1 MKAQILK
8 LAGVK
13 TEKEFY
19 KKYPTEKSFMAKH
32 GAKLQKADPG
42 AVIGLK
48 QPKKMDVNIAT
59 PTLTAIDPI
68 VSKVGK
74 SSGKFASYF
83 GGIGDGLKNMKQDDV
98 KGLASGIAGGLS
110 GIIGGFNQLKEEK
123 KQIANNNMWGNVSS
137 VVAAAAGSRPQAAK
151 KRDIQL
157 QTVQN
162 MNPLG
167 VSGDNFLQAANGMM
181 IGGNPTEIQNTYA
194 PNVMYTDLGYEPL
207 NDSNK
212 VKNFKKGG
220 KVNKAKSG
228 VAQILGGVGSAASA
242 IPGIGT
248 VASIALPLL
257 GDIYDVFVPDKNA
270 EEIKKKEE
278 EIAMNMGFAQ
288 GQNQVANT
296 FGQYQDS
303 GSVGRDGW
311 VSHDWQP
318 QVITKFGDLDVSQV
332 HSFAHDGMPEYR
344 AGGHLKEYTPPSAEA
359 MYTGRAE
366 DGGQYSLG
374 GELKTLWGG
383 EAESIS
389 YNPYLPGTG
398 ETVMFRGQ
406 SHDDTNGNGQ
416 SGIGVKY
423 GDGGMTDYAE
433 YGGNEQDADVE
444 VERNE
449 PGTELINPKTGEKEL
464 TVYGNMKIDKAA
476 AAHIGDSKA
485 EKMKYKNYVADL
497 SKGETKAN
505 KTIEKATMLA
515 NNPDASKLEL
525 ATAEAMMKG
534 GDLTLA
540 KIADQKIKTAEW
552 QNATLDIAK
561 KHGLKSDA
569 LAEGK
574 LKIDKNNS
582 MLGKFGAKLETA
594 REGSHIKKFKEFEAA
609 VNADL
614 KKRYPGQN
622 AHIRPMTGGV
632 YNPMGGRDISS
643 QAGIFKKG
651 NSQTPV
657 SAHNY
662 NAARDYRIVIG
673 DTEISPEGNEDMYA
687 DTLWPVAQRLGMYN
701 VGDRDPKTPDKNWD
715 PAHIGLAKEGKGTL
729 YKELQDKYPDVFE
742 DPNAKKTI
750 EWIAK
755 NKNADTTIAKHFR
768 LINEAGVGKGVI
780 KNVIKN
786 VGNAINEVSPAGKLT
801 AMAAKGVGKFLDA
814 TNSLM
819 DAMITPDKAKG
830 MFNTPSVD
838 VGDWFGG
845 DEKNPGVGKPMVQA
859 KDYKVR
865 PKGESRGMLPQP
877 AVAPADSWAD
887 DGSKYWK
894 PILGVPTSFP
904 STSLS
909 NSGQVPG
916 DSFNQDLDGSDI
928 WAPKLGIPTTFPN
941 AKNRTSLL
949 GKDYD
954 PGYDEQPFYKPRN
967 FEYTPSGPLTETRTS
982 TGGSPVAGAPIAV
995 PPVIGKGATK
1005 GTGKGAAKTTAP
1017 VAGGTYDVR
1026 NQLGALGTMNPLL
1039 GQRNWNNELMDIQA
1053 QAAQTPQLQAALSYV
1068 DPRSAGWDGTD
1079 SYKGGTPAAAST
1091 TEDSSKGG
1099 GMSWENIIRTGLSSA
1114 YPFLRQ
1120 QVTNPLD
1127 PSQLAPEML
1136 AASLNQEEPVG
1147 LQSYSPMLAQPTR
1160 FSFQDQLNEITKQT
1174 RAAERMSPYNPEAQS
1189 IIAAGS
1195 YDARNKVLADQFR
1208 ANQGEQSRVA
1218 EQNRA
1223 ALNEAQRFNIGQYDQ
1238 QMVRTSQAK
1247 SNTRQQKIE
1256 IAKSIADKIQQNKL
1270 ETRQANLMQNMY
1282 PGFNFTQSG
1291 VAYKDP
1297 LYMASLNMSG
1307 QGIGSGQ
1314 MPEGMTPTWESDS
1327 SGRPVLSG
1335 YKKKKDDKL
1344 SRNGSLVKAI
1354 KNL

>member
-19 KKYPTEKSFMAKH
+19 KKFPTEAAFMKKH
-32 GAKLQKADPG
+32 GKELKKADPG

-48 QPKKMDVNIAT
+48 QPKQMDVNIAT
-59 PTLTAIDPI
+59 PTLKAIDPI

-83 GGIGDGLKNMKQDDV
+83 GGIGDSLKNMKKDDV
-98 KGLASGIAGGLS
+98 KGLASGLATGIP

-220 KVNKAKSG
+220 KVKKAKSG
-228 VAQILGGVGSAASA
+228 VAQILGGVGTAASA

-257 GDIYDVFVPDKNA
+257 GDVYDLIVPDKNA
-270 EEIKKKEE
+270 QELKKKEE

-303 GSVGRDGW
+303 GSIGRDGW

-332 HSFAHDGMPEYR
+332 HAFAHDGMPEYR

-366 DGGQYSLG
+366 YGGQYSLG

-383 EAESIS
+383 EAEPIS

-449 PGTELINPKTGEKEL
+449 PGAELINPKTGEKEL

-515 NNPDASKLEL
+515 NNPDATKLEL

-594 REGSHIKKFKEFEAA
+594 REGSHIKKFKEFEEA

-643 QAGIFKKG
+643 QAGIFKRG

-729 YKELQDKYPDVFE
+729 YKELQEKYPDIFE

-786 VGNAINEVSPAGKLT
+786 VGDAINEVSPAGKLT

-819 DAMITPDKAKG
+819 DAMITPDKLKG
-830 MFNTPSVD
+830 MFNTPSID
-838 VGDWFGG
+838 MGDWFGG
-845 DEKNPGVGKPMVQA
+845 DEKNPGIGKPMVQA
-859 KDYKVR
+859 ENYKIR
-865 PKGESRGMLPQP
+865 PKGESRGMPAQP
-877 AVAPADSWAD
+877 AAAPADSWAD
-887 DGSKYWK
+887 DGSEWWK
-894 PILGVPTSFP
+894 PILGVPQEF
-904 STSLS
+904 S
-909 NSGQVPG
+909 NGNTPAPKPGQAPG
-916 DSFNQDLDGSDI
+916 DSWNQDADGSDI
-928 WAPKLGIPTTFPN
+928 WSPKLGIPTIFPN

-967 FEYTPSGPLTETRTS
+967 FEYTPSRPLTETRTS
-982 TGGSPVAGAPIAV
+982 TGGTPIPVPV
-995 PPVIGKGATK
+995 PPVVGKGATK
-1005 GTGKGAAKTTAP
+1005 GATKGNSKGVVKTIAP
-1017 VAGGTYDVR
+1017 VAGGAYDIR
-1026 NQLGALGTMNPLL
+1026 NQLGASGTMNPLL

-1053 QAAQTPQLQAALSYV
+1053 QTAQTPQLQAALSYV

-1079 SYKGGTPAAAST
+1079 TYKGGAPAAAT
-1091 TEDSSKGG
+1091 AEDSSTGG
-1099 GMSWENIIRTGLSSA
+1099 GMSWENIFKTALSSA

-1174 RAAERMSPYNPEAQS
+1174 RAAERMNPYNPEAQS

-1208 ANQGEQSRVA
+1208 ANQGEQARVA

-1256 IAKSIADKIQQNKL
+1256 IAKSISDKIQQNKL

-1297 LYMASLNMSG
+1297 LYLAGLNMSG
-1307 QGIGSGQ
+1307 TGKATGMIN
-1314 MPEGMTPTWESDS
+1314 EGALPPS
-1327 SGRPVLSG
+1327 PVAGYEYKLSLE
-1335 YKKKKDDKL
+1335 KTKT
-1344 SRNGSLVKAI
+1344 SRNGALVKAF